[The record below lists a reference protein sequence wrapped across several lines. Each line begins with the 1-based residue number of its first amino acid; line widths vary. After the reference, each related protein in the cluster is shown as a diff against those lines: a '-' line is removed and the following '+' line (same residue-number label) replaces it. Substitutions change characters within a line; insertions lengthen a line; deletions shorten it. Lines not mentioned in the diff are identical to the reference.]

1 METKDIRLQSL
12 LEKIKLENSDSYN
25 YLIPKIFSKQLLD
38 YDSIRNDLVHV
49 IDATKNLLYLKR
61 KNSGNYTLRTC
72 IWHSIIITYG
82 KCFTD
87 ATKSKRTKLEINSI
101 FKKEDKVKRGTHF
114 KLMELRHGY
123 IAHRGDNENDISV
136 VFLKVPKN
144 EKMDFKSSYYR
155 IKSLRCAS
163 PSYSELEDYL
173 RLFESVLEVV
183 LDKLQKQGEKTHRGY
198 SRIISKIPLLPK
210 YTCI

>member
-1 METKDIRLQSL
+1 LQTL
-12 LEKIKLENSDSYN
+12 LEKIKQENTDSYN
-25 YLIPKIFSKQLLD
+25 YLIPMIFSKKLRD

-49 IDATKNLLYLKR
+49 IDATRNLLYLR
-61 KNSGNYTLRTC
+61 RNNSGNQTLRTC

-87 ATKSKRTKLEINSI
+87 ASKSKRTKLEINSI
-101 FKKEDKVKRGTHF
+101 FKKEDEVNRMTHS

-136 VFLKVPKN
+136 VFLKVPKK
-144 EKMDFKSSYYR
+144 EEIDFKSSHYR
-155 IKSLRCAS
+155 IKSLRSAS
-163 PSYSELEDYL
+163 PTYNELENYL

-183 LDKLQKQGEKTHRGY
+183 KDKIQKQGEKTHKGY
-198 SRIISKIPLLPK
+198 MRIISTIPLLPK

>member
-1 METKDIRLQSL
+1 METKDVRLRTV
-12 LEKIKLENSDSYN
+12 LEKIKQENSDSYN
-25 YLIPKIFSKQLLD
+25 YLIPMIFSKKLRD

-49 IDATKNLLYLKR
+49 IDATKNLMSLKR
-61 KNSGNYTLRTC
+61 NNTGNQTLNTC

-82 KCFTD
+82 KCFID
-87 ATKSKRTKLEINSI
+87 ASKSKRIKLEVTSI
-101 FKKEDKVKRGTHF
+101 FNKEDEVNRMTHS

-136 VFLKVPKN
+136 VFLKVPKKG
-144 EKMDFKSSYYR
+144 EFDFKTSHYK
-155 IKSLRCAS
+155 IKSLRTAS
-163 PSYSELEDYL
+163 PTSTELENYL

-183 LDKLQKQGEKTHRGY
+183 KDKLQKQGDKTHKVY
-198 SRIISKIPLLPK
+198 MRIISTIPLLPK